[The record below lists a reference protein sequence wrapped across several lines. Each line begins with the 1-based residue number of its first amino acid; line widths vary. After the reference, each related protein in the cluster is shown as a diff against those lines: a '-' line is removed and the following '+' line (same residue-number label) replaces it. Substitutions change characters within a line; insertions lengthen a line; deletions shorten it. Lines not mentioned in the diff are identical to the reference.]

1 MRKIGIFGGS
11 FDPVHFGHLRPAFEI
26 LQTLALDEIRF
37 VPAGQSPLRQTPV
50 APAVL
55 RLQMLRAAVRDAA
68 HFVVDERELHRSGP
82 SYTVDTLTELR
93 QEFPQAQLVL
103 IVGMDAFLGF
113 PEWHEWRSLF
123 KYAHVIVAHRPGWE
137 LPGGSALAD
146 LLCERRVDSS
156 AGLWTEAAGRVLLQP
171 VTQLEIS
178 STRIRAAVGAGGDPV
193 YLVPEEVRKLILDSH
208 CYSHPAEH

>member
-11 FDPVHFGHLRPAFEI
+11 FDPVHFGHLRPALEI
-26 LQTLALDEIRF
+26 LQALALDEIRF
-37 VPAGQSPLRQTPV
+37 VPAGQSPLRHPPV
-50 APAVL
+50 APATL
-55 RLQMLRAAVRDAA
+55 RLQMLLAAVSNAA
-68 HFVVDERELHRSGP
+68 RFVMDERELHRPGP
-82 SYTVDTLTELR
+82 SYTVDTLAELR

-137 LPGGSALAD
+137 PPGSGALTE
-146 LLCERRVDSS
+146 LLCERRVDSA
-156 AGLWTEAAGRVLLQP
+156 AGLWIEAAGRVLLQP

-178 STRIRAAVGAGGDPV
+178 STRIRAMVAAGGDPV
-193 YLVPEEVRKLILDSH
+193 YLVPEAVRELILNSR
-208 CYSHPAEH
+208 CYAQAVEP

>member
-26 LQTLALDEIRF
+26 LQTLALDEIRL
-37 VPAGQSPLRQTPV
+37 VPAGKSPLRDPPV
-50 APAVL
+50 APAAL
-55 RLQMLRAAVRDAA
+55 RLQMLQAAVHDAA
-68 HFVVDERELHRSGP
+68 HFIVDERELRRPGP

-93 QEFPQAQLVL
+93 QEFPQAQLAL

-113 PEWHEWRSLF
+113 TEWHEWRSLF
-123 KYAHVIVAHRPGWE
+123 KYAHIIVAHRPGWE
-137 LPGGSALAD
+137 LPGGSALTE
-146 LLCERRVDSS
+146 LLCERRVDSA

-178 STRIRAAVGAGGDPV
+178 STRIRAAISAGGDPL
-193 YLVPEEVRKLILDSH
+193 YLVPEPVRDLILNSH
-208 CYSHPAEH
+208 CYTQAVVH

>member
-26 LQTLALDEIRF
+26 LQTLALDEIRL
-37 VPAGQSPLRQTPV
+37 VPAGKSPLRDPPV
-50 APAVL
+50 APAAL
-55 RLQMLRAAVRDAA
+55 RLQMLLAAVRGAA
-68 HFVVDERELHRSGP
+68 QFIVDERELHRPGP
-82 SYTVDTLTELR
+82 SYTVDTLAELR
-93 QEFPQAQLVL
+93 NEFPQAQLAL
-103 IVGMDAFLGF
+103 IVGMDAFLSF
-113 PEWHEWRSLF
+113 TEWHEWRSLF

-137 LPGGSALAD
+137 LPGGSALTE
-146 LLCERRVDSS
+146 LLCERRVDSA

-178 STRIRAAVGAGGDPV
+178 STRIRAAIGTGGDPL
-193 YLVPEEVRKLILDSH
+193 YLVPEPVRDVILSSN